1 MSALKRVSPQE
12 AKKLIDSEGY
22 TYLDVRSEAEYFAG
36 HPVGAQNVP
45 LMHAGPAGM
54 SPNGDFL
61 AVASAV
67 YPKDHKIVVGCK
79 AGGRSLRA
87 AEALIAA
94 GFTNIIDQRAGYDG
108 PRDAF
113 GKLAEPGWSPAGL
126 PTETE
131 TPGGSYAD
139 LRKKAGLA

>member
-1 MSALKRVSPQE
+1 MSTLKRVSPHE
-12 AKKLIDSEGY
+12 AKKLIDDEGF
-22 TYLDVRSEAEYFAG
+22 TYLDVRSEAEYFGG
-36 HPVGAQNVP
+36 HPAGAHNVP
-45 LMHAGPAGM
+45 LLHAGPAGM
-54 SPNGDFL
+54 TPNPDFL

-67 YPKDHKIVVGCK
+67 YPKDQKLVVGCK

-113 GKLAEPGWSPAGL
+113 GKVAEPGWSPSGL
-126 PTETE
+126 PTEVE